1 MKEQQVTFGHIL
13 TILAVLIIPLVIWGA
28 TIESRFEQV
37 KTNKTNIEK
46 LERVDTDSAIERKKN
61 HEEVMDLLHRIELQ
75 LKDKQDK

>member
-37 KTNKTNIEK
+37 KTNKESIKK
-46 LERVDTDSAIERKKN
+46 LEKEDTKNVDKAEIN
-61 HEEVMDLLHRIELQ
+61 HKEIMELLHKIELKVENK
-75 LKDKQDK
+75 LDK